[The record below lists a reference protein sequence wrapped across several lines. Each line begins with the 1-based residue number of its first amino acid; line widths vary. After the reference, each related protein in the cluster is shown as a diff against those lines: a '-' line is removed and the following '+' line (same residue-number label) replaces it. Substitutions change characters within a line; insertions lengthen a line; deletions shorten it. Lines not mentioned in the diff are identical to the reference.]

1 MEKNEKK
8 ITTTAE
14 FINEV
19 QNVLNSEKPQEV
31 KKTKKN
37 EKVLK
42 EVKAQK
48 KEDKTSKKKTK
59 KNEKVLKEVKAQNEI
74 NLVEEVISKREV
86 KYKYPEDCIDTLSR
100 KKYRQQ
106 VRNKL
111 HQLELEMYRI
121 QDKQSKEFKRKSKE
135 YESYKKEI
143 LKEGA
148 AA

>member
-31 KKTKKN
+31 KKTKSE
-37 EKVLK
+37 EK
-42 EVKAQK
+42 
-48 KEDKTSKKKTK
+48 S
-59 KNEKVLKEVKAQNEI
+59 KEVKAQNEI

-135 YESYKKEI
+135 YESYKKEV

>member
-19 QNVLNSEKPQEV
+19 QNALNGEKTQEV

-37 EKVLK
+37 EKI
-42 EVKAQK
+42 
-48 KEDKTSKKKTK
+48 
-59 KNEKVLKEVKAQNEI
+59 LKEVKAQNEV

-135 YESYKKEI
+135 YESYKKEV

>member
-31 KKTKKN
+31 KKTKS
-37 EKVLK
+37 EKKSK

-48 KEDKTSKKKTK
+48 KEDKTSKKS
-59 KNEKVLKEVKAQNEI
+59 EKVLKEVKAQNEI

-135 YESYKKEI
+135 YESYKKEV

>member
-31 KKTKKN
+31 KKTKS
-37 EKVLK
+37 EKK
-42 EVKAQK
+42 SK
-48 KEDKTSKKKTK
+48 KETK

-135 YESYKKEI
+135 YESYKKEV

>member
-19 QNVLNSEKPQEV
+19 QNALNGEKTQEV
-31 KKTKKN
+31 KKTK
-37 EKVLK
+37 
-42 EVKAQK
+42 
-48 KEDKTSKKKTK
+48 TK
-59 KNEKVLKEVKAQNEI
+59 KNEKILKEVKAQNEV

-135 YESYKKEI
+135 YESYKKEV

>member
-1 MEKNEKK
+1 MRYLMSFAYDGSCFYGYQRQPN
-8 ITTTAE
+8 
-14 FINEV
+14 
-19 QNVLNSEKPQEV
+19 
-31 KKTKKN
+31 KKTV
-37 EKVLK
+37 EG
-42 EVKAQK
+42 EI
-48 KEDKTSKKKTK
+48 
-59 KNEKVLKEVKAQNEI
+59 EKVLKEVKAQNEI

-86 KYKYPEDCIDTLSR
+86 KYKYPENCIDTLSR

-135 YESYKKEI
+135 YESYKKEV

>member
-31 KKTKKN
+31 KKTKS
-37 EKVLK
+37 EKKSK

-48 KEDKTSKKKTK
+48 KEDKTSK

-135 YESYKKEI
+135 YESYKKEV

>member
-31 KKTKKN
+31 KKTKS
-37 EKVLK
+37 EKK
-42 EVKAQK
+42 
-48 KEDKTSKKKTK
+48 S
-59 KNEKVLKEVKAQNEI
+59 KEVKAQNEI

-135 YESYKKEI
+135 YESYKKEV

>member
-8 ITTTAE
+8 IPTTAE

-19 QNVLNSEKPQEV
+19 QNALNGEKTQEV

-37 EKVLK
+37 EKI
-42 EVKAQK
+42 
-48 KEDKTSKKKTK
+48 
-59 KNEKVLKEVKAQNEI
+59 LKEVKAQNEV

-135 YESYKKEI
+135 YESYKKEV

>member
-31 KKTKKN
+31 KKTKS
-37 EKVLK
+37 EKKSK

-48 KEDKTSKKKTK
+48 KEDKTSKKETK

-121 QDKQSKEFKRKSKE
+121 QDKQSKEFKRKSKK
-135 YESYKKEI
+135 YESYKKEV
-143 LKEGA
+143 LKEDA
-148 AA
+148 AS

>member
-19 QNVLNSEKPQEV
+19 QNVLNSKKPQEV
-31 KKTKKN
+31 
-37 EKVLK
+37 
-42 EVKAQK
+42 
-48 KEDKTSKKKTK
+48 KKTK

-135 YESYKKEI
+135 YESYKKEV

>member
-31 KKTKKN
+31 
-37 EKVLK
+37 
-42 EVKAQK
+42 
-48 KEDKTSKKKTK
+48 KKTK

-135 YESYKKEI
+135 YESYKKEV

-148 AA
+148 AS

>member
-1 MEKNEKK
+1 MEKNKKK

-31 KKTKKN
+31 
-37 EKVLK
+37 
-42 EVKAQK
+42 
-48 KEDKTSKKKTK
+48 KKTK

-135 YESYKKEI
+135 YESYKKEV

>member
-31 KKTKKN
+31 KKTKN
-37 EKVLK
+37 
-42 EVKAQK
+42 
-48 KEDKTSKKKTK
+48 
-59 KNEKVLKEVKAQNEI
+59 NEKVLKEVKAQNEI

-135 YESYKKEI
+135 YESYKKEV

>member
-1 MEKNEKK
+1 MEKDKKK

-31 KKTKKN
+31 KKTKS
-37 EKVLK
+37 EKK
-42 EVKAQK
+42 
-48 KEDKTSKKKTK
+48 S
-59 KNEKVLKEVKAQNEI
+59 KEVKAQNEI

-135 YESYKKEI
+135 YESYKKEV

>member
-42 EVKAQK
+42 K
-48 KEDKTSKKKTK
+48 
-59 KNEKVLKEVKAQNEI
+59 VKAQNEI

-135 YESYKKEI
+135 YESYKKEV

>member
-31 KKTKKN
+31 KKTKS
-37 EKVLK
+37 EKKSK

-48 KEDKTSKKKTK
+48 KEDKTSK

-121 QDKQSKEFKRKSKE
+121 QDKKSKEFKRKSKE
-135 YESYKKEI
+135 YESYKKEV

>member
-8 ITTTAE
+8 ITTTDE
-14 FINEV
+14 SINEV
-19 QNVLNSEKPQEV
+19 QNALNGEKTQEV

-37 EKVLK
+37 EKI
-42 EVKAQK
+42 
-48 KEDKTSKKKTK
+48 
-59 KNEKVLKEVKAQNEI
+59 LKEVKAQNEV

-135 YESYKKEI
+135 YESYKKEV

>member
-31 KKTKKN
+31 
-37 EKVLK
+37 
-42 EVKAQK
+42 
-48 KEDKTSKKKTK
+48 KKTK

-135 YESYKKEI
+135 YESYKKEV

>member
-135 YESYKKEI
+135 YESYKKEV

>member
-1 MEKNEKK
+1 MGKNEKK

-14 FINEV
+14 SINEV

-31 KKTKKN
+31 
-37 EKVLK
+37 
-42 EVKAQK
+42 
-48 KEDKTSKKKTK
+48 KKTK

-135 YESYKKEI
+135 YESYKKEV

>member
-31 KKTKKN
+31 
-37 EKVLK
+37 
-42 EVKAQK
+42 
-48 KEDKTSKKKTK
+48 KKTK

>member
-31 KKTKKN
+31 KKTKS
-37 EKVLK
+37 EKK
-42 EVKAQK
+42 
-48 KEDKTSKKKTK
+48 S
-59 KNEKVLKEVKAQNEI
+59 KEVKAQNEI

-135 YESYKKEI
+135 YESYKKEV

-148 AA
+148 VA

>member
-1 MEKNEKK
+1 
-8 ITTTAE
+8 
-14 FINEV
+14 
-19 QNVLNSEKPQEV
+19 
-31 KKTKKN
+31 
-37 EKVLK
+37 
-42 EVKAQK
+42 
-48 KEDKTSKKKTK
+48 
-59 KNEKVLKEVKAQNEI
+59 
-74 NLVEEVISKREV
+74 VEEVISKREV

-135 YESYKKEI
+135 YESYKKEV

>member
-31 KKTKKN
+31 KKTEKN

-48 KEDKTSKKKTK
+48 KEDKTSKKKTE

-135 YESYKKEI
+135 YESYKKEV

>member
-37 EKVLK
+37 K
-42 EVKAQK
+42 
-48 KEDKTSKKKTK
+48 
-59 KNEKVLKEVKAQNEI
+59 KVLKEVKAQNEI

-135 YESYKKEI
+135 YESYKKEV

>member
-8 ITTTAE
+8 ITTTSE
-14 FINEV
+14 FINEA

-31 KKTKKN
+31 
-37 EKVLK
+37 
-42 EVKAQK
+42 
-48 KEDKTSKKKTK
+48 KKTK

-135 YESYKKEI
+135 YESYKKEV

>member
-42 EVKAQK
+42 EVKAQ
-48 KEDKTSKKKTK
+48 
-59 KNEKVLKEVKAQNEI
+59 NEI

-86 KYKYPEDCIDTLSR
+86 KYKYPKDCIDTLSR

-135 YESYKKEI
+135 YESYKKEV

>member
-8 ITTTAE
+8 ITTTAD
-14 FINEV
+14 NEV

-42 EVKAQK
+42 KVK
-48 KEDKTSKKKTK
+48 
-59 KNEKVLKEVKAQNEI
+59 VQNEI

-106 VRNKL
+106 VRSKL

-135 YESYKKEI
+135 YESYKKEV

>member
-14 FINEV
+14 SINEV
-19 QNVLNSEKPQEV
+19 QNVLNSEKPQKV
-31 KKTKKN
+31 KKT
-37 EKVLK
+37 E
-42 EVKAQK
+42 
-48 KEDKTSKKKTK
+48 

-135 YESYKKEI
+135 YESYKKEV

>member
-19 QNVLNSEKPQEV
+19 QNVLNSEKPREV
-31 KKTKKN
+31 
-37 EKVLK
+37 
-42 EVKAQK
+42 
-48 KEDKTSKKKTK
+48 KKTK

-86 KYKYPEDCIDTLSR
+86 KYKYPKDCIDTLSR

-135 YESYKKEI
+135 YESYKKEV